1 LRRFRSEGTIKLLRK
16 YTYGQIYNLL
26 KGPIT
31 RELFDYQMGGDAH
44 MLRKRK
50 KPDLIRLNTYLRG
63 IEKFEKKITELF
75 KE

>member
-1 LRRFRSEGTIKLLRK
+1 
-16 YTYGQIYNLL
+16 
-26 KGPIT
+26 
-31 RELFDYQMGGDAH
+31 